1 MSDDRKR
8 PDVQP
13 DLSKDKDAQPG
24 VPKQALSGGGFE
36 HAGSDEGGSAYGDDR
51 EDEADP
57 KAPEGGFTDAAAPA
71 TQPAE
76 EKTFA
81 PDGEDGAGASTEAV
95 TNTGEPR
102 PVKNGEGVE
111 GQPGDDVDAA
121 TG

>member
-1 MSDDRKR
+1 MTDERER

-13 DLSKDKDAQPG
+13 DLSKAKPAHPG

-36 HAGSDEGGSAYGDDR
+36 HAGSDQGGSAYGDDR
-51 EDEADP
+51 EDNEEA
-57 KAPEGGFTDAAAPA
+57 AAAPSPA
-71 TQPAE
+71 PAEPAE
-76 EKTFA
+76 EKAIATA
-81 PDGEDGAGASTEAV
+81 DGPDAAGASTEAV

-102 PVKNGEGVE
+102 PVLNGEGVE

>member
-1 MSDDRKR
+1 MTDERER

-13 DLSKDKDAQPG
+13 DLSKDKSAHPG
-24 VPKQALSGGGFE
+24 PPKQALSGGGFE

-51 EDEADP
+51 EDDDDAAP
-57 KAPEGGFTDAAAPA
+57 APQAPEGGFKDAAATPA
-71 TQPAE
+71 PAE
-76 EKTFA
+76 PA
-81 PDGEDGAGASTEAV
+81 DGASTEAV